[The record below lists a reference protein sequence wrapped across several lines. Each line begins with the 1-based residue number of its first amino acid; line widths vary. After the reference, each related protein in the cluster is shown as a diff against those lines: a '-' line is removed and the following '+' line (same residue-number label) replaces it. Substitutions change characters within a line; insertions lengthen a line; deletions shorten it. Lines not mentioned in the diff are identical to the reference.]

1 MYSIPQIGDTR
12 QEMLQ
17 ALIINQAAYI
27 VLSLKIAIQILLM
40 IIYMINDIYVYELYV
55 VENTLDHRY

>member
-1 MYSIPQIGDTR
+1 
-12 QEMLQ
+12 MLQ
-17 ALIINQAAYI
+17 ALIINQAAHI